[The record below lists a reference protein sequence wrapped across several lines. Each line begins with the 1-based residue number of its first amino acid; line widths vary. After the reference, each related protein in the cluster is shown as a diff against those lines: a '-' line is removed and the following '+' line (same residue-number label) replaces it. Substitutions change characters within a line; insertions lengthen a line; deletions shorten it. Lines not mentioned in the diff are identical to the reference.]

1 VTDAEPQRA
10 PRIGRQAVMRGA
22 SWSLAAEALSVPS
35 GLVTV
40 AFLTRALGPSGYGRY
55 ALAASLIVFL
65 EGIVTTFSS
74 RFSVKCAGS
83 GGRSDD
89 VLGAL
94 LRIHLALGTALALL
108 VWIAAGVIGRA
119 LSDTWLAA
127 DVRLFSL
134 DLPLA
139 ALVDAHLYAL
149 IGLGRFRVRAA
160 ARAIRWIVRPALM
173 VALVALGFGVRGALA
188 GCVVTSLCELACAR
202 MAMRRSPL
210 VREPASQKV
219 LDETMAP
226 LFISTTI
233 LALQRR
239 VDLFALGY
247 LAIGAVGVGQF
258 AAAQN
263 VALAPSLAAGAIMPV
278 LLSAVVGAMN
288 DGARDRVRR
297 SGRDVLR
304 FGLLLAPFGALVAGA
319 AGEIARV
326 LYGGEFGD
334 SGAILALLMMASVGM
349 VLASIHVGLLVA
361 LNRSKQTLLL
371 AVPALVA
378 ALASY
383 PFFVPRYGA
392 LGAAEGTL
400 VGSLVGALAGIALV
414 SRIDLIAWP
423 WPTAVR
429 AGLVAAGV
437 FLAASAWPATGLL
450 LPMKLACLGAC
461 IPAGMVALGEL
472 DDDERHGLQSWLP
485 TRRLSAERAA

>member
-1 VTDAEPQRA
+1 MIDAGPPRA
-10 PRIGRQAVMRGA
+10 ERIGRQAVVLGA

-35 GLVTV
+35 GLLTV

-65 EGIVTTFSS
+65 EGIVSTFSS

-83 GGRSDD
+83 GRPSHN

-94 LRIHLALGTALALL
+94 LHIHLAMGTALALL
-108 VWIAAGVIGRA
+108 VWIAAGAIGRA
-119 LSDTWLAA
+119 LGDPWLAA
-127 DVRLFSL
+127 DVRLFAF

-173 VALVALGFGVRGALA
+173 VLLVVLGFGVRGALA
-188 GCVVTSLCELACAR
+188 GCVLTSLCELMCAR
-202 MAMRRSPL
+202 IAMRRSQL
-210 VREPASQKV
+210 VREPATPRV
-219 LDETMAP
+219 LGETMAP

-247 LAIGAVGVGQF
+247 LAIGAAGVGQF

-288 DGARDRVRR
+288 DGTPDRVRR

-304 FGLLLAPFGALVAGA
+304 FGLLLLPFAALVAGGA
-319 AGEIARV
+319 ADITPV

-334 SGAILALLMMASVGM
+334 SASILALLMIASVAL
-349 VLASIHVGLLVA
+349 VLTSIHLGLLVA
-361 LNRSKQTLLL
+361 LNRSRQTLLL
-371 AVPALVA
+371 TVPALVA

-383 PFFVPRYGA
+383 AFFVPRYGA
-392 LGAAEGTL
+392 LGAAAGTL

-429 AGLVAAGV
+429 AGLVAAAA
-437 FLAASAWPATGLL
+437 FLAAAAWPATGLL
-450 LPMKLACLGAC
+450 LPVKLACLGAC
-461 IPAGMVALGEL
+461 IPAGMIALGEL
-472 DDDERHGLQSWLP
+472 DDDERHGLLAWLP
-485 TRRLSAERAA
+485 ARRMTVGRAA